1 VRLTREDQSPAQEA
15 ESDDNGQFSFSNV
28 APGTFQL
35 TITAAD
41 FVTQVVSGAVGP
53 GEDVVVPQVVLGL
66 ATQVTQV
73 TVALPSVELAE
84 VQIKEQ
90 EQQRMLGVI
99 PIFYVTYV
107 PNAVALTPKQKL
119 KLAWKLSIDPFT
131 FVGVGFIA
139 GFQQAGDKYS
149 GYGQGAQGYG
159 KRYGAF
165 YGNVVIGTFL
175 GSAIMPSL
183 LKQDPRYFYKGTG
196 SKRSRLLYALSSP
209 LICRGDNGH
218 RQANY
223 SYILGSFAAA
233 GIANFYY
240 PASNRNGAGLVIEN
254 ALIRLAENA
263 ISSAAQEFI
272 VKKLTPHLRNR
283 GQSQP

>member
-1 VRLTREDQSPAQEA
+1 LFP
-15 ESDDNGQFSFSNV
+15 NV

-35 TITAAD
+35 TITAED
-41 FVTQVVSGAVGP
+41 FVTQVISGTLGP
-53 GEDVVVPQVVLGL
+53 GEDVIVPQVVLDL
-66 ATQVTQV
+66 APQVTQV
-73 TVALPSVELAE
+73 TVKLPSVELAE

-90 EQQRMLGVI
+90 EQQRVLGVI
-99 PIFYVTYV
+99 PNFYVSYV
-107 PNAVALTPKQKL
+107 PDAVALTPKQKF

-139 GFQQAGDKYS
+139 GFQQAGDEYS
-149 GYGQGAQGYG
+149 GYGQGAQGYA

-165 YGNVVIGTFL
+165 YGNVVLGTFL

-196 SKRSRLLYALSSP
+196 SNRSRLLYALSSP
-209 LICRGDNGH
+209 IICKGDNGH

-223 SYILGSFAAA
+223 SYVLGSFAAA

-240 PASNRNGAGLVIEN
+240 PARNRNGAGLVIEN
-254 ALIRLAENA
+254 ALVRLAENA

-272 VKKLTPHLRNR
+272 IQKLTPHLRAR
-283 GQSQP
+283 GQSHP